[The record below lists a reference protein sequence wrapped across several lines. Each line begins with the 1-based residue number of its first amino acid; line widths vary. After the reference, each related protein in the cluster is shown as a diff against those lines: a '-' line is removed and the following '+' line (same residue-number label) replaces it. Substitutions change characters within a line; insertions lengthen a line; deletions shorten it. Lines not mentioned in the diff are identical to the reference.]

1 MNRSEFFA
9 VAKIT
14 KAPVLVKQHGA
25 KGYAL
30 SLISK
35 DEENNETEYSLEYQ
49 GEPRFFKSM
58 NGIETTLKEQGIFSY
73 TVRMSAEKVEK
84 RTRSTTPATPKAT
97 TPKAPKVEKKA

>member
-14 KAPVLVKQHGA
+14 KAPVLVKQHGG

-30 SLISK
+30 SLLSK
-35 DEENNETEYSLEYQ
+35 DEQENEVEYSLDYQ

-58 NGIETTLKEQGIFSY
+58 NGIETTLKEQGIFIY
-73 TVRMSAEKVEK
+73 TVRMSADVVEK
-84 RTRSTTPATPKAT
+84 RTRVAKADKPATP
-97 TPKAPKVEKKA
+97 APAKKAEPKKA